1 MYHASSGGYT
11 ENSENVY
18 ANAIPYLRGVES
30 PKEVGSR
37 LSGER
42 TYTRENF
49 VQAANGANPDANLEA
64 DKLEEQ
70 VKILSAYPSGRVEK
84 LQLGAVEIT
93 GKQARKMF
101 SLDSAMFTVEITAD
115 SVIFHT
121 KGFGHGVGMSQSGA
135 NGMALE
141 GANYKSILTH
151 YYTGVTIGIM
161 GQY

>member
-1 MYHASSGGYT
+1 
-11 ENSENVY
+11 
-18 ANAIPYLRGVES
+18 
-30 PKEVGSR
+30 
-37 LSGER
+37 
-42 TYTRENF
+42 
-49 VQAANGANPDANLEA
+49 
-64 DKLEEQ
+64 
-70 VKILSAYPSGRVEK
+70 
-84 LQLGAVEIT
+84 
-93 GKQARKMF
+93 MF